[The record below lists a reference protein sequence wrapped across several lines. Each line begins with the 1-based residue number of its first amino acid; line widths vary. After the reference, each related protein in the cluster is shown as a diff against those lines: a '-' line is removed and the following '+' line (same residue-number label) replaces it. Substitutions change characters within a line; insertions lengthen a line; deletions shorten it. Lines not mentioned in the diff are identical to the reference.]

1 MEDAVDDLR
10 MRCTNVFIDW
20 SWFFIRGDVI
30 ISLGNVQ
37 WAAMEFVANLLS
49 LVDRV
54 AECFTDWL
62 DLSVGL
68 RQPPTCANLCGDG
81 CADGRQWIS
90 LELPSEG
97 VQYHFY
103 F

>member
-1 MEDAVDDLR
+1 MCSLIGLGFSLEVMLLFR
-10 MRCTNVFIDW
+10 SEMYNGQRW
-20 SWFFIRGDVI
+20 SSSQTFYRWLIEWLNA
-30 ISLGNVQ
+30 SLTGLTSLWVC
-37 WAAMEFVANLLS
+37 AN
-49 LVDRV
+49 
-54 AECFTDWL
+54 
-62 DLSVGL
+62 
-68 RQPPTCANLCGDG
+68 RQPAPTCGDGG